1 MRYTNILVYTKKHRL
16 GLPFHKVTP
25 LVTTIHYNPFG
36 YVWWWQVCR
45 LYEVIRCSCHVRGGS
60 RLTSHE
66 GVYGFRTWLSIRN
79 LVIMCKRYESGS
91 GWS

>member
-66 GVYGFRTWLSIRN
+66 GVYGFRTIVNTELGNHVQEIRERQWLI
-79 LVIMCKRYESGS
+79 
-91 GWS
+91 